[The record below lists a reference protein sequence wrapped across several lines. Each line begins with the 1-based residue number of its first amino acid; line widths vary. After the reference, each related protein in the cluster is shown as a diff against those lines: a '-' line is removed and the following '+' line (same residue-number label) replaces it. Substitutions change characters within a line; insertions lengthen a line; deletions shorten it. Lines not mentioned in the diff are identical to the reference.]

1 MELHPSFFQLFKNN
15 NIDEGISEN
24 FIEALNKCSNPH
36 LICIYGEENFEK
48 NIIINNIINGISIN
62 YLNSKEDSNTSKEFE
77 ENKIKGYNIYGPIK
91 IIDILKKN
99 NIDENQISKDI
110 LNDDIFFTEIND
122 LKSIE
127 NNNQSLVFNY
137 LTNLFLSSINIIY
150 SQKIDYQKLDE
161 IIKIIN
167 LSKILNLKKINEEIK
182 TINLIGEITIKEKE
196 ENKIKNEK
204 IFYENKINDF
214 ILKNKNDN
222 MKVICHLLP
231 SYKLAV
237 NNVGNYPTYYKSE
250 IKNLITTIISNIK
263 NNKESKGNKL

>member
-24 FIEALNKCSNPH
+24 FREVLNKCSNPH

-91 IIDILKKN
+91 VMDILKKN

-110 LNDDIFFTEIND
+110 LNDEIFFTEIND

-182 TINLIGEITIKEKE
+182 TIN
-196 ENKIKNEK
+196 
-204 IFYENKINDF
+204 
-214 ILKNKNDN
+214 
-222 MKVICHLLP
+222 
-231 SYKLAV
+231 
-237 NNVGNYPTYYKSE
+237 
-250 IKNLITTIISNIK
+250 
-263 NNKESKGNKL
+263 